1 MFEPFI
7 FKTHILNIYRYKVN
21 RYEVNLIMLK
31 SIFIAIFLF
40 GLLLFQYIL
49 AFILVKRSENI
60 VKMVQEIQ
68 EKVDK
73 PANLNKLKDE
83 EVFKKES
90 FKREIPVDDREIIFE
105 KELKL
110 DNSTKEIEI
119 NIETDFK

>member
-1 MFEPFI
+1 
-7 FKTHILNIYRYKVN
+7 
-21 RYEVNLIMLK
+21 MLK

-73 PANLNKLKDE
+73 TANLDKLKNE
-83 EVFKKES
+83 EEILVKES
-90 FKREIPVDDREIIFE
+90 IEKEIPIDDREIIFE

-119 NIETDFK
+119 NIEADSKWYNIVSILTSM

>member
-1 MFEPFI
+1 
-7 FKTHILNIYRYKVN
+7 
-21 RYEVNLIMLK
+21 MLK

>member
-1 MFEPFI
+1 
-7 FKTHILNIYRYKVN
+7 
-21 RYEVNLIMLK
+21 MLE
-31 SIFIAIFLF
+31 SIFIGIFLF

-73 PANLNKLKDE
+73 TANLDKLKNE
-83 EVFKKES
+83 EEILVKES
-90 FKREIPVDDREIIFE
+90 IEKEIPIDDREIIFE

-119 NIETDFK
+119 NIEADSK

>member
-1 MFEPFI
+1 
-7 FKTHILNIYRYKVN
+7 
-21 RYEVNLIMLK
+21 MLK

-60 VKMVQEIQ
+60 VKLVQEIQ

-83 EVFKKES
+83 E
-90 FKREIPVDDREIIFE
+90 EIPIDDREIIFE

-110 DNSTKEIEI
+110 DNSTKEVEI
-119 NIETDFK
+119 NIEADFKEHN